1 MKLAIVTETFPPEV
15 NGVAMTFGVIA
26 RELAQ
31 RGHQVTVFR
40 PKRNDLSA
48 SGQIFD
54 YTEVQMP
61 GMPIPGYPLLRLG
74 LPARRRLVR
83 HWKSDRPDLVHVV
96 TEGPLGASAV
106 SAARAMGLPVTSSF
120 HTNFH
125 AYTHNYGFGLLYPMV
140 LGWLR
145 RVHNR
150 TQRTFAPT
158 DELCDD
164 LRNLGFRNMTLLSRG
179 VDTDCFSPTRRSRSL
194 RESWGAGPDDP
205 VVLHVGRMAPEKNY
219 GLLFKCYEAMRHANP
234 RLRFVLAGDGPM
246 RDSLI
251 KQHPECHFAGFYSR
265 QEIGRYYAS
274 ADIYIH
280 PSLTE
285 TFGNVLTEAMASGL
299 AVAGFDYAA
308 ARQFINHRQNGLIV
322 PCDQPDELM
331 AAAVELACD
340 QHLRANLRHAARDG
354 FEQQSWSNVIGRFEG
369 DLMAVTKLGFSP

>member
-1 MKLAIVTETFPPEV
+1 
-15 NGVAMTFGVIA
+15 
-26 RELAQ
+26 
-31 RGHQVTVFR
+31 
-40 PKRNDLSA
+40 
-48 SGQIFD
+48 
-54 YTEVQMP
+54 
-61 GMPIPGYPLLRLG
+61 
-74 LPARRRLVR
+74 
-83 HWKSDRPDLVHVV
+83 
-96 TEGPLGASAV
+96 
-106 SAARAMGLPVTSSF
+106 MGLPVTSSF

-158 DELCDD
+158 DELCAE

-234 RLRFVLAGDGPM
+234 RPRFVLAGDGPM

-299 AVAGFDYAA
+299 AVSGFDYAA
-308 ARQFINHRQNGLIV
+308 ARQFIQHRQNGLVV
-322 PCDQPDELM
+322 PCDKSDELI

-340 QHLRANLRHAARDG
+340 QNLRAELRQAARES
-354 FEQQSWSNVIGRFEG
+354 FAQQSWSNVIGRFED
-369 DLMAVTKLGFSP
+369 DLIAVTKLGFSA